1 MTNSGLVPVL
11 YIMPI
16 SALQGLGTC
25 VGCRTSVRVD
35 VWQIRVDSVL
45 ELRSL
50 CNKTCR
56 VVVSSRTVLTLSTV
70 VLSLYIPLYAKVN
83 GCRRSTSSSRV

>member
-56 VVVSSRTVLTLSTV
+56 VVVSRQRRVGGMWGGLRRLRR
-70 VLSLYIPLYAKVN
+70 LRE
-83 GCRRSTSSSRV
+83 GRCGQCRKT